1 MAGTISLSLSQQ
13 LDSSGAPL
21 AGGLLTFYQA
31 GTTTPQDAFQDVNL
45 TIEHPNPITLDS
57 AGRVP
62 QFFLADGNIKIRL
75 TDANGVVQIA
85 QDNILVIGPSSGSGS
100 GDTVDPTTIHQT
112 GDLKSRYGTGVHTGW
127 VRLNGRTIGSATS
140 GATERANADCEDLFL
155 YLYAADTNLAVSG
168 GRGVSAA
175 ADWAANKT
183 IALPDGRGRILAGLD
198 DMGSSAASRLSLTY
212 FGATPTV
219 LGAARNGESVTLGA
233 LNLPPH
239 AHTGTTGV
247 QSAGHVHTIS
257 GPANRNDTAVISDG
271 IPKDG
276 FWNGSADESSG
287 GISVDHTHSFT
298 TGNGPGTSAPFSIL
312 PPMMLVTNYIKM

>member
-1 MAGTISLSLSQQ
+1 MAGTIALSLSQQ

-100 GDTVDPTTIHQT
+100 GDTVDPTTIYQT

-140 GATERANADCEDLFL
+140 GATERANADTEDLFL

-168 GRGVSAA
+168 GRGASAA

-183 IALPDGRGRILAGLD
+183 IALPDGRGRILAALD
-198 DMGSSAASRLSLTY
+198 DMGNSAASRLTLTY

-219 LGAARNGESVTLGA
+219 LGAAKDGQSVTLGT
-233 LNLPPH
+233 LNLPAYTPS
-239 AHTGTTGV
+239 GTVTITAERTAQISQFSGSGG
-247 QSAGHVHTIS
+247 QSGGS
-257 GPANRNDTAVISDG
+257 GLPQALIN
-271 IPKDG
+271 
-276 FWNGSADESSG
+276 NGSNQPITFNGA
-287 GISVDHTHSFT
+287 TTASFT
-298 TGNGPGTSAPFSIL
+298 GSAQGGTSAPFSIL